1 MNEKIVALLTK
12 QKQLRMNDKMMA
24 EFFLYTCCLTCLSKD
39 TSVLLKGIYIFEQVN
54 KYKSIKTMVLTFLK
68 NNLYACNPFNKVI
81 KS

>member
-39 TSVLLKGIYIFEQVN
+39 TSVLLKGIYIWTSE
-54 KYKSIKTMVLTFLK
+54 
-68 NNLYACNPFNKVI
+68 
-81 KS
+81 